1 MKKAIPIT
9 QRAKSSPLKAD
20 LALIQG
26 AANLGQSK
34 VGMSA
39 MNQILPVSNPSV
51 GILSPEKDTEE
62 DPNKDPN
69 KDPNNKGGDQDKNG
83 ETETET
89 K

>member
-39 MNQILPVSNPSV
+39 MNQILPVSKPGV
-51 GILSPEKDTEE
+51 GILAPEKDTEE

-69 KDPNNKGGDQDKNG
+69 NEGGDQGENG